1 MEKRGGGG
9 WVSAVILG
17 VPLIVAIVLAVL
29 MGYVN
34 ISKWTGGVRI
44 SFGWQSEEMAE
55 LKDKLQSSFDAL
67 TDGLEIFRKKL
78 TKVIEE
84 Y

>member
-1 MEKRGGGG
+1 MEKKGGG

-17 VPLIVAIVLAVL
+17 VPLIIAIVLAAL
-29 MGYVN
+29 MAYVN
-34 ISKWTGGVRI
+34 LAKWTGGVRV

-78 TKVIEE
+78 AKVIEK

>member
-1 MEKRGGGG
+1 MEKKGGG

-29 MGYVN
+29 MAYVN
-34 ISKWTGGVRI
+34 VTKWTGGVRV
-44 SFGWQSEEMAE
+44 SFGRQSEEMAE
-55 LKDKLQSSFDAL
+55 LKDKLQSPFDAL

-78 TKVIEE
+78 AKVIEE

>member
-1 MEKRGGGG
+1 MEKKRGG

-17 VPLIVAIVLAVL
+17 VPLIIAIVLAVL

-34 ISKWTGGVRI
+34 IAKWTGGVRLG
-44 SFGWQSEEMAE
+44 FGWQSEEMAE

-67 TDGLEIFRKKL
+67 TDGLEVFRKKL
-78 TKVIEE
+78 AKVIEE

>member
-1 MEKRGGGG
+1 MEKKGGG

-34 ISKWTGGVRI
+34 ITKWTGGVRV

-78 TKVIEE
+78 AKAIEE

>member
-1 MEKRGGGG
+1 MEKKGGG
-9 WVSAVILG
+9 WVSVVIIA

-29 MGYVN
+29 MAYVN
-34 ISKWTGGVRI
+34 LTKWTGGVRV

-78 TKVIEE
+78 AKVIEE

>member
-1 MEKRGGGG
+1 MEKKGGD
-9 WVSAVILG
+9 WVSAIIIA

-29 MGYVN
+29 MAYVN
-34 ISKWTGGVRI
+34 ITKWTGGVRV

-78 TKVIEE
+78 AKVIEE

>member
-1 MEKRGGGG
+1 MEKKGAG

-67 TDGLEIFRKKL
+67 TDGLEVFRKKL
-78 TKVIEE
+78 AKVIEE

>member
-1 MEKRGGGG
+1 MQKKGGD

-29 MGYVN
+29 MAYVN
-34 ISKWTGGVRI
+34 LTKWTGGVRVNF
-44 SFGWQSEEMAE
+44 SWQSEEMAE

-78 TKVIEE
+78 AKVIEE

>member
-1 MEKRGGGG
+1 MEKKGGG

-29 MGYVN
+29 MAYVN
-34 ISKWTGGVRI
+34 ITKWTGGVRV

-55 LKDKLQSSFDAL
+55 LKDKLQLSFDAL
-67 TDGLEIFRKKL
+67 TDGLEIFQKKL
-78 TKVIEE
+78 AKVIEE

>member
-1 MEKRGGGG
+1 MEKKGGG
-9 WVSAVILG
+9 WVSAVIIA
-17 VPLIVAIVLAVL
+17 VPLTVAVVLAVL

-34 ISKWTGGVRI
+34 ISKWTGGVRV

-78 TKVIEE
+78 AKVIEE

>member
-1 MEKRGGGG
+1 MEKKGGG

-17 VPLIVAIVLAVL
+17 APLIVAIVLAVL

-34 ISKWTGGVRI
+34 ISKWTGGVRV

-67 TDGLEIFRKKL
+67 KNRLEALRKEL
-78 TKVIEE
+78 AKVIEE

>member
-1 MEKRGGGG
+1 MEKRGGG

-34 ISKWTGGVRI
+34 ISKWTGGIRANL
-44 SFGWQSEEMAE
+44 FWQSEEMAE

-78 TKVIEE
+78 AKVIEE

>member
-1 MEKRGGGG
+1 MEKKGGG
-9 WVSAVILG
+9 WVSAVIIA
-17 VPLIVAIVLAVL
+17 VPLTVAIVLAVL

-34 ISKWTGGVRI
+34 LTKWTGGVRV
-44 SFGWQSEEMAE
+44 SFSWQSEEMAE

-78 TKVIEE
+78 AKVIEE

>member
-1 MEKRGGGG
+1 MEKKGGG

-34 ISKWTGGVRI
+34 ISKWTGGVRV

-67 TDGLEIFRKKL
+67 TDGLEVFRKKL
-78 TKVIEE
+78 AKVIEE

>member
-1 MEKRGGGG
+1 MKKKGGG

-17 VPLIVAIVLAVL
+17 APLIVAIVLAVL

-34 ISKWTGGVRI
+34 ISKWTGAVRI

-67 TDGLEIFRKKL
+67 TDGLEVFRKKL
-78 TKVIEE
+78 AKVIEE

>member
-1 MEKRGGGG
+1 MEKKGRG
-9 WVSAVILG
+9 WVSAVIIA
-17 VPLIVAIVLAVL
+17 VPLIVAISLAVL
-29 MGYVN
+29 MAYVN
-34 ISKWTGGVRI
+34 ISKWTGGVRV

-67 TDGLEIFRKKL
+67 TDGLETFRKKL
-78 TKVIEE
+78 AEVIEE

>member
-1 MEKRGGGG
+1 MEKRGGG

-34 ISKWTGGVRI
+34 ISKWTGGVRV

-67 TDGLEIFRKKL
+67 TDRLEIFRKKL

>member
-1 MEKRGGGG
+1 MKKERRSR
-9 WVSAVILG
+9 VSAVIIA

-29 MGYVN
+29 MAYVN
-34 ISKWTGGVRI
+34 ITKWTGGVRV
-44 SFGWQSEEMAE
+44 SFSWQSEEMAE

-78 TKVIEE
+78 AKVIEE

>member
-1 MEKRGGGG
+1 MEKKGGS
-9 WVSAVILG
+9 WLSAVILG

-29 MGYVN
+29 MAYVN
-34 ISKWTGGVRI
+34 ITKWTGGVRV

-78 TKVIEE
+78 AKGIEE

>member
-1 MEKRGGGG
+1 MEKKGGG

-34 ISKWTGGVRI
+34 ITKWTGQVRV

-78 TKVIEE
+78 AKAIEE

>member
-1 MEKRGGGG
+1 MEKKGGG

-29 MGYVN
+29 MAYVN
-34 ISKWTGGVRI
+34 INKWTGGVRL

-55 LKDKLQSSFDAL
+55 LKDKLQLSFNAL
-67 TDGLEIFRKKL
+67 TDGLEVFRKKL
-78 TKVIEE
+78 AKVIEE

>member
-1 MEKRGGGG
+1 MKKKGGG

-34 ISKWTGGVRI
+34 ISKWTGGVRV

-55 LKDKLQSSFDAL
+55 LKDKLRASF
-67 TDGLEIFRKKL
+67 
-78 TKVIEE
+78 
-84 Y
+84 

>member
-1 MEKRGGGG
+1 MEKKGGG
-9 WVSAVILG
+9 WVSTVILG

-34 ISKWTGGVRI
+34 ISKWTGGVRV

-55 LKDKLQSSFDAL
+55 LKDKLQLSFDAL
-67 TDGLEIFRKKL
+67 TDGLEVFRKKL
-78 TKVIEE
+78 AKVIEE

>member
-1 MEKRGGGG
+1 MEKRGGG

-34 ISKWTGGVRI
+34 ISKWTGGVRV

-78 TKVIEE
+78 AKVIEE

>member
-1 MEKRGGGG
+1 MEKKGGG

-29 MGYVN
+29 MAYVN
-34 ISKWTGGVRI
+34 ITKWMGGVRV
-44 SFGWQSEEMAE
+44 SFGWQSEEIAE

-78 TKVIEE
+78 AKVIEE

>member
-1 MEKRGGGG
+1 MEKKGGG
-9 WVSAVILG
+9 WVSTVILG

-29 MGYVN
+29 MAYLN
-34 ISKWTGGVRI
+34 LTKWTGGVRV
-44 SFGWQSEEMAE
+44 SFGWQREEMAE
-55 LKDKLQSSFDAL
+55 LKDKLQLSFDAL

-78 TKVIEE
+78 AKVIEE

>member
-1 MEKRGGGG
+1 MEKKGGG

-17 VPLIVAIVLAVL
+17 VPLIIAIVLAVL

-34 ISKWTGGVRI
+34 ITKWTGGVRV
-44 SFGWQSEEMAE
+44 SFGWQSEEIAE
-55 LKDKLQSSFDAL
+55 LKDKLQLSFDAL

-78 TKVIEE
+78 AKAIEE

>member
-1 MEKRGGGG
+1 MEKKGGG

-29 MGYVN
+29 MAYVN
-34 ISKWTGGVRI
+34 ITKWTGGVRV

-55 LKDKLQSSFDAL
+55 LKDKLRLSFDAL

-78 TKVIEE
+78 AKVIEE

>member
-1 MEKRGGGG
+1 MEKKGGG

-34 ISKWTGGVRI
+34 ISKWTGGVRV

-78 TKVIEE
+78 AKVIEE

>member
-1 MEKRGGGG
+1 MEKKGGG
-9 WVSAVILG
+9 WVSVVIIA
-17 VPLIVAIVLAVL
+17 VPLTVAIILAVL
-29 MGYVN
+29 MAYVN
-34 ISKWTGGVRI
+34 ITKWTSGVHL
-44 SFGWQSEEMAE
+44 SFSWQSEEMAE

-78 TKVIEE
+78 AKAIEE

>member
-1 MEKRGGGG
+1 MEKKRGG

-29 MGYVN
+29 MGYLN
-34 ISKWTGGVRI
+34 LAKWTGGVHL
-44 SFGWQSEEMAE
+44 SFSWQSEEMAE
-55 LKDKLQSSFDAL
+55 FKDKLQSSFDAL
-67 TDGLEIFRKKL
+67 TDGLEVFRKKL
-78 TKVIEE
+78 AKVIEE

>member
-1 MEKRGGGG
+1 MEKKRGG

-34 ISKWTGGVRI
+34 ISKWTGGVHL

-67 TDGLEIFRKKL
+67 TDGLEVFRKKL
-78 TKVIEE
+78 AKVIEE

>member
-1 MEKRGGGG
+1 MEKRGGG

-34 ISKWTGGVRI
+34 ISKWTGGVRV

>member
-1 MEKRGGGG
+1 MKK
-9 WVSAVILG
+9 VSAVILG
-17 VPLIVAIVLAVL
+17 APLIVAIALAVL
-29 MGYVN
+29 MAYVN
-34 ISKWTGGVRI
+34 ITKWTGGVRV
-44 SFGWQSEEMAE
+44 SFSWQSEEMAE

-78 TKVIEE
+78 AKVIEE